1 MGVPL
6 YYTAERSTLLTQ
18 QEQEKV
24 ASIVNEYNDKF
35 EHADDAETFDLYAY
49 DDSES
54 DVILAGATKVPS
66 SIDIEVLMYSI
77 NHWLQCLTEIRLV
90 VGDAEWH
97 VHVDDTDAV
106 WVDDRW
112 HMEQ

>member
-1 MGVPL
+1 MGTAI
-6 YYTAERSTLLTQ
+6 YYTAERATLLTEK
-18 QEQEKV
+18 EQEDV
-24 ASIVNEYNDKF
+24 ISIVDKYNESFKYI
-35 EHADDAETFDLYAY
+35 EETESFDLYAY

-90 VGDAEWH
+90 VADAEWH